1 MPEMTGGILNLPK
14 GERAKFT
21 LRAVGPGVYAETG
34 QCCEQG
40 LS

>member
-21 LRAVGPGVYAETG
+21 LRAVGPGYDAEKPV
-34 QCCEQG
+34 
-40 LS
+40 L

>member
-21 LRAVGPGVYAETG
+21 LRAVGPGVMRRLA
-34 QCCEQG
+34 
-40 LS
+40 SAANKD

>member
-14 GERAKFT
+14 GEREVHVTGCWA
-21 LRAVGPGVYAETG
+21 GYDAETG